1 MPWGTRGRWAVV
13 AAALA
18 GLVAGVFVALQ
29 TTAGA
34 TDSRAADPSASSA
47 SPSRSVDPAD
57 DPLGVD
63 APLVNLDCT
72 GMTILVVG
80 YGNTIGPIIE
90 GVTSNTEV
98 SYLETADSCPTIY
111 QPEGQSTPRWV
122 AYMGPFDSLSEPCS
136 LRMSID
142 HKRDS
147 VTSLK
152 EGLDT
157 HVQCLCVLDPE
168 TFPDLAVGMSA
179 DTRDGIYIRSLQQA
193 LVDLGLMTHED
204 ITGIYDQQTAD
215 MVERIQT
222 LNALGADLYGRVEN
236 LTWRAIRD
244 RACIRY
250 DF

>member
-1 MPWGTRGRWAVV
+1 MV
-13 AAALA
+13 AALV

-29 TTAGA
+29 TNAG
-34 TDSRAADPSASSA
+34 
-47 SPSRSVDPAD
+47 AD
-57 DPLGVD
+57 DPGTAEPGGSSPSSSSTLTQVEDPLRVD
-63 APLVNLDCT
+63 APLVNLPCS
-72 GMTILVVG
+72 GETILVVG
-80 YGNTIGPIIE
+80 TGNTVGPIVE
-90 GVTSNTEV
+90 AVSSNTEV
-98 SYLETADSCPTIY
+98 SYLETDKSCPTLY
-111 QPEGQSTPRWV
+111 QPEGWRRPTWV

-152 EGLDT
+152 AGLDT
-157 HVQCLCVLDPE
+157 HVQCLCVLKPE
-168 TFPDLAVGMSA
+168 TFPDLAVGMTA

-193 LVDLGLMTHED
+193 LVDLGLMREGD
-204 ITGIYDQQTAD
+204 IDGVYDRQTAD
-215 MVERIQT
+215 MVKRIQR
-222 LNALGADLYGRVEN
+222 LNALGSELYGRVEN

>member
-1 MPWGTRGRWAVV
+1 MV
-13 AAALA
+13 AAALV

-34 TDSRAADPSASSA
+34 DGPGGAGPGDPSPSASSTL
-47 SPSRSVDPAD
+47 DPVD
-57 DPLGVD
+57 DPLRVD
-63 APLVNLDCT
+63 APLVNLRCN
-72 GMTILVVG
+72 GQTILVVG
-80 YGNTIGPIIE
+80 TGNTVGAIIE
-90 GVTSNTEV
+90 AVSSNTEV
-98 SYLETADSCPTIY
+98 SYLETAKSCPTLY

-152 EGLDT
+152 EGLES
-157 HVQCLCVLDPE
+157 HVQCLCVLKPE
-168 TFPDLAVGMSA
+168 TFPDLAVGMVA

-193 LVDLGLMTHED
+193 LVDLGLIRTED
-204 ITGIYDQQTAD
+204 ITGSYDQHTAD
-215 MVERIQT
+215 MVERIQR
-222 LNALGADLYGRVEN
+222 LNALGADLYGTVEI